1 MYENNKI
8 QNNLEDILGNIIF
21 SELNTE
27 EIKNNL
33 LDNFNRYQ
41 EIKRCYRY
49 ENGNWTIKNNEY
61 VENWDKNKKDH
72 KIINFSHILNTGS
85 GYIFGA
91 FDNNVLVGYAVLFN
105 KKFGSI
111 GQYIQ
116 LFSLQVSFDYRNKG
130 IGKKLFG
137 LCIEKAKN
145 IDISKLY
152 ISANSSEETI
162 KFYLS
167 IGCKDAME
175 INKEQAE
182 EEPFDRQMEYGI

>member
-1 MYENNKI
+1 ME
-8 QNNLEDILGNIIF
+8 NIIF
-21 SELNTE
+21 KELKAE
-27 EIKNNL
+27 DIKNDL

-49 ENGNWTIKNNEY
+49 ENGNWIIKDNVY
-61 VENWDKNKKDH
+61 VEDWDKNRKDH
-72 KIINFSHILNTGS
+72 KTVKFKNILNNNS

-91 FDNNVLVGYAVLFN
+91 FDNNALIGYAVLFN
-105 KKFGSI
+105 KIFGSI

-116 LFSLQVSFDYRNKG
+116 LFSLQISFGYRNKV
-130 IGKKLFG
+130 IGKKLFR
-137 LCIEKAKN
+137 LCTEKAKN
-145 IDISKLY
+145 IGLNKIY

-162 KFYLS
+162 KFYLG

-182 EEPFDRQMEYGI
+182 EEPFDRQMEYEI

>member
-1 MYENNKI
+1 LENILFKE
-8 QNNLEDILGNIIF
+8 LE
-21 SELNTE
+21 TE
-27 EIKNNL
+27 DIKNNL
-33 LDNFNRYQ
+33 LDNFNRHQ

-49 ENGNWTIKNNEY
+49 ENGNWIIKDNVY
-61 VENWDKNKKDH
+61 IENWDKNRKDH
-72 KIINFSHILNTGS
+72 KTVKFLDILNNGS

-91 FDNNVLVGYAVLFN
+91 FDNNVLIGYAVLFN
-105 KKFGSI
+105 KIFGSI

-116 LFSLQVSFDYRNKG
+116 LFSLQVSFEYRNKG

-137 LCIEKAKN
+137 LCIKKAKN
-145 IDISKLY
+145 IGINKIY
-152 ISANSSEETI
+152 ISANSSEDTI

-182 EEPFDRQMEYGI
+182 EEPFDRQMEYVI